1 LEPRRLL
8 VVPCSTVSQ
17 IEIWLNPR
25 GDLVITR
32 LKRGQPTPIT
42 LKIYKPTRDP
52 EAPLKQISLRSKGSV
67 IIKR

>member
-1 LEPRRLL
+1 MEPTRLL
-8 VVPCSTVSQ
+8 VIPCSSISR

-32 LKRGQPTPIT
+32 LKKDQPTPIT
-42 LKIYKPTRDP
+42 LKIYKPSKDP
-52 EAPLKQISLRSKGSV
+52 EAPLKQIRLRSKGSV